1 MIWNTIVMAVR
12 AIRRNL
18 MRSLLT
24 SLGVVIGVAA
34 VICVFTL
41 GRGSSQKVTDEVASL
56 GQNMVTIRLGQMG
69 GRGGAA
75 VSANPFTEADVEAI
89 SKQAQGVAA
98 AAPVTSKGVRLVY
111 GSVNWST
118 SLTGTT
124 NQFFEI
130 RNWNITDG
138 RGFSDAEIKSGAA
151 VCIIG
156 QTIRSELF
164 GSSDPLGEFI
174 RVDKISCK
182 VIGVLE
188 SLGQTGFGS
197 DQDDIVIAP
206 IRFVQRRLVGSD
218 DVGMI
223 MVSAESAGKTEEVK
237 NELESLM
244 RQRRRLLDGVE
255 DDFRVVDMKEISE
268 RVETITG
275 ILTLLLSSVAGVS
288 LLVGGIGIMNIMLV
302 SVTERTREIG
312 IRMAIGS
319 RGREV
324 MMQFLVEAVMLS
336 TLGGLIGIT
345 LGLGGALIAAK
356 FMDLPF
362 VIAPEIVVIAF
373 VFSSA
378 VGIAF
383 GFFPA
388 RKAAHLNPIEC
399 LRYE

>member
-1 MIWNTIVMAVR
+1 MIWNTIVMAMR

-69 GRGGAA
+69 GPGGAA
-75 VSANPFTEADVEAI
+75 VSANPFTEEDVDAI
-89 SKQAQGVAA
+89 SKQIDGVAA
-98 AAPVTSKGVRLVY
+98 AAPVISTGARLVY
-111 GSVNWST
+111 SNVNWST
-118 SLTGTT
+118 SVTGTT
-124 NQFFEI
+124 NPFFEI
-130 RNWNITDG
+130 KNWEISDG
-138 RGFSDAEIKSGAA
+138 RAFLESETISGAA

-156 QTIRSELF
+156 QTIREELF
-164 GSSDPLGEFI
+164 GSMDPLGEYI
-174 RVDKISCK
+174 RVNKVSCK
-182 VIGVLE
+182 VVGVLE

-206 IRFVQRRLVGSD
+206 IRFVARRLVGSD
-218 DVGMI
+218 DVSMI
-223 MVSAESAGKTEEVK
+223 MVSARSADQTDEVK
-237 NELESLM
+237 SELESLM
-244 RQRRRLLDGVE
+244 RQRRRLRDNE
-255 DDFRVVDMKEISE
+255 ESDFHVVDMKEISE

-275 ILTLLLSSVAGVS
+275 VLTLMLSSVAGVS

-336 TLGGLIGIT
+336 TLGGLLGIAI
-345 LGLGGALIAAK
+345 GLGGASIAAG

-362 VIAPEIVVIAF
+362 VFAPEIVIIAF

>member
-1 MIWNTIVMAVR
+1 MIWNTLVLSVR

-41 GRGSSQKVTDEVASL
+41 GRGSSQKITDEVASL
-56 GQNMVTIRLGQMG
+56 GQNMVTIRPGQMG
-69 GRGGAA
+69 GRGGAS
-75 VSANPFTEADVEAI
+75 VSANPFTEEDVEAI
-89 SKQAQGVAA
+89 SKQIQEVAA
-98 AAPVTSKGVRLVY
+98 VAPVTSAGVRLVY

-118 SLTGTT
+118 SITGTT
-124 NQFFEI
+124 NPFFEI
-130 RNWNITDG
+130 RNWDISDG
-138 RGFSDAEIKSGAA
+138 RGFSDSEVKSGAA

-156 QTIRSELF
+156 QTICNQLF
-164 GSSDPLGEFI
+164 GSANPLGEYI

-182 VIGVLE
+182 VVGVLE
-188 SLGQTGFGS
+188 SLGQSGFGS
-197 DQDDIVIAP
+197 DQDDVVIAP
-206 IRFVQRRLVGSD
+206 IRFVERRLVGSD

-223 MVSAESAGKTEEVK
+223 MVSARSADQTEEVK
-237 NELESLM
+237 SELESLM
-244 RQRRRLLDGVE
+244 RQRRRLRDNVE
-255 DDFRVVDMKEISE
+255 NDFHVTDMKEISE
-268 RVETITG
+268 RVETITDV
-275 ILTLLLSSVAGVS
+275 LTLMLSSVAGVS

-336 TLGGLIGIT
+336 TLGGLLGIAI
-345 LGLGGALIAAK
+345 GLGGASIAAG

-362 VIAPEIVVIAF
+362 VFAPEIVVIAF